1 MTSKWQRMFNQKTR
15 PDEYLGAAP
24 EVDYQPRPTLS
35 NSAEVPLVSTPKANS
50 NTPPSRRN
58 DPDDVIDQIGQRNE
72 ELRSRF
78 QEVTAA
84 FENIDH
90 TRRMFE
96 AALEPIENVLRE
108 SQETKAQLQEAGI
121 RYGSLSHAH
130 EIAKR
135 ELSQALA
142 ERETVVNH
150 RDRLA
155 AQTVEL
161 QQSLSSCEHMLDEI
175 HAVAQDRANRVGI
188 LEAQIEERGRQ
199 LSRALE
205 DSRQLRETSEA
216 RERDLLALEE
226 QRTGLVDQLAAAR
239 NESRALRQ
247 RADDL
252 TGQHSRSLRQLGEL
266 ETKYEDLQ
274 RRQNDL
280 ESALAQESGAHSR
293 LKTASQEETD
303 RLRAA
308 IEGFE
313 TQLTVQ
319 RARSE
324 SAERGLNEAR
334 QSLREKA
341 GDVKA
346 LENRLLDARMSE
358 QAHAQRIEELMRD
371 LTEMRNKYNEI
382 EASRSVLAER
392 ATALAK
398 SSKGKEL
405 TLRNHEQK
413 ISQMETRISELTSAL
428 HGQRNEA
435 AAKAAA
441 LEDKLVSASLARS
454 LAEGALQ
461 TVRAELQSVQREVAA
476 ARSGMARPAA

>member
-1 MTSKWQRMFNQKTR
+1 MTSKWQRMFSQKTR
-15 PDEYLGAAP
+15 PDEYFGAAP
-24 EVDYQPRPTLS
+24 EVEYEPRPTLS

-50 NTPPSRRN
+50 NTPPSRRR
-58 DPDDVIDQIGQRNE
+58 DPDEVIDQIGQRNE

-78 QEVTAA
+78 QEVAAA

-96 AALEPIENVLRE
+96 AALEPIDSVLRE

-121 RYGSLSHAH
+121 RYGNLTQAH
-130 EIAKR
+130 EAAKR
-135 ELSQALA
+135 ELAQALS
-142 ERETVVNH
+142 EREAIANH

-155 AQTVEL
+155 GQTVEL
-161 QQSLSSCEHMLDEI
+161 QQALSSCEHMLDEI
-175 HAVAQDRANRVGI
+175 HVVAQERGSRVSL
-188 LEAQIEERGRQ
+188 LEAQIEDRGRQ

-205 DSRQLRETSEA
+205 DSRQLRETSDA
-216 RERDLLALEE
+216 LERDMLALEE
-226 QRTGLVDQLAAAR
+226 QRVALVDQLAGAR
-239 NESRALRQ
+239 NESRAMRQ

-252 TGQHSRSLRQLGEL
+252 TGQNSRTLRHLGEL
-266 ETKYEDLQ
+266 EAKYEELQ
-274 RRQNDL
+274 RRHADL
-280 ESALAQESGAHSR
+280 ESALAQESGALSR
-293 LKTASQEETD
+293 LKTSSQEETD

-334 QSLREKA
+334 QTLREKT
-341 GDVKA
+341 GDIKA
-346 LENRLLDARMSE
+346 FENRLLDARLAE
-358 QAHAQRIEELMRD
+358 QAHIQRIEELTRD
-371 LTEMRNKYNEI
+371 LTELRNKYNEV
-382 EASRSVLAER
+382 ESSRSVLAER

-398 SSKGKEL
+398 SSKGKEV

-413 ISQMETRISELTSAL
+413 IAQMEQRISELTSAL

-476 ARSGMARPAA
+476 ARSGMGRPAA